1 VFSLRVSDIRT
12 EFNWK
17 MISDP
22 LYGYVYF
29 NVEVEEPIINTLLLQ
44 RLRYIMQL
52 QTAHLVYPG
61 AVHTRFQHSLG
72 VLHLSGLVAEDLVS
86 KIISMYGEQALE
98 GYEPVTL
105 IEATRLAGLLHDV
118 GHAAFS
124 HAFEHTI
131 LWKRNLPLEVAN
143 HERIGVKLVN
153 QLLGDLIEKSNKI
166 LPGLKDAV
174 YALIGLEEPRGIL
187 KLFKWIVRDSPYPTD
202 VLDFLRRDSYYA
214 GTPEYGYV
222 SYERL
227 YKNTYPLINGGKIAL
242 VLDRIALGVFRQ
254 YMHAKASM
262 YEHVYYHSVC
272 RSFDKILY
280 KILEELDEELGLTR
294 RVLDILK
301 GDPRGYLE
309 LTDTLLYSVMMHKA
323 LYEDL
328 RDIGRLCRRLLV
340 ERKPEFR
347 RVGRD
352 IIISTR
358 SPDLVKITLK
368 LAVNVEYKRK
378 VISEIEEYLVDHVKS
393 TGILHEDIWV
403 DVLDITPLPRSLVYP
418 GGEEP
423 KLTQV
428 FYIGKKVGKN
438 IVVSEEYNV
447 LREDFPLEVIF
458 RVYVRREKYS
468 GDLEAKI
475 TPIILNAVK
484 SVLGIEE
491 KFEVKF
497 EEIMSSEDVEKY
509 KLTM

>member
-1 VFSLRVSDIRT
+1 VFLLRVSDIRID
-12 EFNWK
+12 FNWK

-44 RLRYIMQL
+44 RLRYILQL

-72 VLHLSGLVAEDLVS
+72 VLHLSGLVAEDLVF
-86 KIISMYGEQALE
+86 KVISMYGKHVLE
-98 GYEPVTL
+98 DYEPATL
-105 IEATRLAGLLHDV
+105 IEATRLVGLLHDV

-131 LWKRNLPLEVAN
+131 LWKRSLPPEVAN

-153 QLLGDLIEKSNKI
+153 QLLGDLIEKADKT

-174 YALIGLEEPRGIL
+174 YALLNLEEPRGIFR
-187 KLFKWIVRDSPYPTD
+187 LFRWIVRDGPYPTD

-227 YKNTYPLINGGKIAL
+227 YKNTYPLISGSKVAL
-242 VLDRIALGVFRQ
+242 VLDRIALGGFRQ

-280 KILEELDEELGLTR
+280 KILDELDEELGLTR
-294 RVLDILK
+294 RVLGILK

-309 LTDTLLYSVMMHKA
+309 LTDTLLYSVMMRKA
-323 LYEDL
+323 LYEDSGEV
-328 RDIGRLCRRLLV
+328 GRLCRRLLV

-358 SPDLVKITLK
+358 SPDLVRITLK

-378 VISEIEEYLVDHVKS
+378 VVSEIEEYLADHVKS
-393 TGILHEDIWV
+393 TGLFREDMWV
-403 DVLDITPLPRSLVYP
+403 DVLDVTPLPRSLIYP

-423 KLTQV
+423 RLTQV
-428 FYIGKKVGKN
+428 FYIGKKVDKN

-447 LREDFPLEVIF
+447 LKEDFPLEVIF
-458 RVYVRREKYS
+458 RVYVKREKYS
-468 GDLEAKI
+468 GDLEAKLP
-475 TPIILNAVK
+475 PILLNAVK

-497 EEIMSSEDVEKY
+497 EELVSSEDIEKY